1 LIFDKIA
8 QPCNRLNE
16 DNQQQTRLLHI
27 MAETSIVGDRD
38 YTLIIDKSGSMSI
51 NDRPGGKTR
60 WESAQESTLALAQE
74 CEKID
79 SDGITVYLFSMRF
92 RRYDNV
98 TADKVSKIYAE
109 NEPMGRTDLASV
121 LYDAVNNYFDRKAT
135 GQAKANGETILVVT
149 DGEPDDYKAVMRV
162 IIDASRRIDRDE
174 ELGISL
180 IQVGND
186 RKATQFLKALDDQ
199 LQSAGAKFDIVDT
212 ITIDDMQGLTLA
224 EVLLNAITG

>member
-1 LIFDKIA
+1 
-8 QPCNRLNE
+8 
-16 DNQQQTRLLHI
+16 
-27 MAETSIVGDRD
+27 MAESSIVEDRD

-60 WESAQESTLALAQE
+60 WESARESTLALAKE

-79 SDGITVYLFSMRF
+79 PDGITVYLFSMRF

-98 TADKVSKIYAE
+98 TADNVNKIYTD
-109 NEPMGRTDLASV
+109 NDPMGRTDLASV
-121 LYDAVNNYFDRKAT
+121 LYDAVDNYFERKAA
-135 GQAKANGETILVVT
+135 GEAKPNGETILVVT

-162 IIDASRRIDRDE
+162 IIDASRKIDRDE

-199 LQSAGAKFDIVDT
+199 LESAGAKFDIVDT
-212 ITIDDMQGLTLA
+212 ITMDDMEGLSLA
-224 EVLLNAITG
+224 EVLLKAITD